1 MHFFLGTQYLS
12 ICLGRAFSALGR
24 KEEALLVWEEGHKY
38 AVHHCTDLKQLL
50 ELEQLLTVSKQNNT
64 LSSQNHAAESDISA
78 TESVFTS
85 ESIETHD
92 NNDELNGKHEP
103 HSETIATLEVGNN
116 LSEESYK
123 HNVLNGKA
131 KGCRRTDSQSN
142 GSSEAPKL
150 SDESEVCS
158 GSSDLSKS
166 VSSPFSVSIKS
177 SDGTK
182 TSIKSSRTFE
192 ITSMGDVSEAYT
204 GSSNTS
210 ELNYQPSAI
219 TDKSVNKTDAR
230 SKPSDKVDMQLD
242 LSDQN
247 KRNKKFSVTR
257 ISKTKSI
264 NVDFRLSRGI
274 AQVRTYT
281 YI

>member
-1 MHFFLGTQYLS
+1 M
-12 ICLGRAFSALGR
+12 
-24 KEEALLVWEEGHKY
+24 VWEEGHKY

-64 LSSQNHAAESDISA
+64 LSSQSHAAESDISA
-78 TESVFTS
+78 TESVITRG
-85 ESIETHD
+85 SIETHD
-92 NNDELNGKHEP
+92 NNDKLNGKPEAP
-103 HSETIATLEVGNN
+103 SETSMTLEAGNN
-116 LSEESYK
+116 SSDKLYK

-131 KGCRRTDSQSN
+131 KGRRRTDGQSN
-142 GSSEAPKL
+142 GSFEGPKL
-150 SDESEVCS
+150 SDGSEVEN
-158 GSSDLSKS
+158 GSSDLFKS
-166 VSSPFSVSIKS
+166 VSPPFAVRTKS
-177 SDGTK
+177 SDETES
-182 TSIKSSRTFE
+182 SIKSSRTFD
-192 ITSMGDVSEAYT
+192 ITSVGDISEAFT

-219 TDKSVNKTDAR
+219 TDKSINKTDAR
-230 SKPSDKVDMQLD
+230 SKPSDKVDMHLD

-274 AQVRTYT
+274 AQVTTYT